1 MITAKPLLP
10 EINFGVDE
18 IDNFHEVMDQLRTEG
33 PVVPV
38 TFLGDTV
45 WCITSH
51 SVLKE
56 AFSDEEHFAMAV
68 AYKVNA
74 KPVMGITMES
84 MEGEE
89 HRINRGIISK
99 YFLPREIRKIIEPL
113 MEEEAKIL
121 LDVIEESYKNG
132 QTKIDLMPTFI
143 GPYPFKIITRFM
155 GIPVDDDKKFMQWA
169 DALITYAWDP
179 EGALKAKAEFT
190 EYLTPIVRE
199 RIANPGDDMISILVR
214 AEFEGNK
221 LTEEEIISFCRL
233 IFPAGSDSTYRGL
246 GSLVYSVLADP
257 ALKEQALSSEEAR
270 NNMTEEMM
278 RWEPPV
284 ATIPR
289 RCGKSTVL
297 AGVSIEK
304 DDWILYGIAAASRD
318 PEVVDNGD
326 EFDPSRKWGVQL
338 GFGYGV
344 HFCVGSHFARAETE
358 TALRLLLERFP
369 NLALNKDK
377 PVKISGTIMRGPESL
392 WVRL

>member
-18 IDNFHEVMDQLRTEG
+18 IDDFHQVMDQLRTAG

-51 SVLKE
+51 PVLKQ
-56 AFSDEEHFAMAV
+56 AFSDEEHFAMAA

-74 KPVMGITMES
+74 APVMGITMES

-89 HRINRGIISK
+89 HRVNRGIISK
-99 YFLPREIRKIIEPL
+99 YFLPREIRMMIEPL
-113 MEEEAKIL
+113 MDKEANAL
-121 LDVIEESYKNG
+121 LDVMEANYKNG
-132 QTKIDLMPTFI
+132 ETEIDLMGAFVEL
-143 GPYPFKIITRFM
+143 YPFKIITRFM
-155 GIPVDDDKKFMQWA
+155 GIPVDDDQKFMRWA

-179 EGALKAKAEFT
+179 EGALRAKDEFT
-190 EYLTPIVRE
+190 EYLTPIVRQ
-199 RIANPGDDMISILVR
+199 RMANPGDDMISILVR

-221 LTEEEIISFCRL
+221 LSEEEIISFCRL
-233 IFPAGSDSTYRGL
+233 MFPAGSDSTYRSL
-246 GSLVYSVLADP
+246 GTMIYCLLADP
-257 ALKEQALSSEEAR
+257 ELKARAMASEDERHNMAEEA
-270 NNMTEEMM
+270 M

-297 AGVSIEK
+297 GGVPIEK
-304 DDWILYGIAAASRD
+304 DDWILYGIAAAGRD
-318 PEVVDNGD
+318 PDLVDNP
-326 EFDPSRKWGVQL
+326 EVFDPSRKWGTQL

-344 HFCVGSHFARAETE
+344 HFCVGSHFARAEME
-358 TALRLLLERFP
+358 AALRLLLARFP
-369 NLALNKDK
+369 NIELLAEK
-377 PVKISGTIMRGPESL
+377 PVKITGTIMRGPESL

>member
-10 EINFGVDE
+10 EINFGADE
-18 IDNFHEVMDQLRTEG
+18 IDNFHEVMDQLRAAG

-51 SVLKE
+51 PVLKE
-56 AFSDEEHFAMAV
+56 AFSDEEHFAMAA

-74 KPVMGITMES
+74 APAMGITMES
-84 MEGEE
+84 MEGDE
-89 HRINRGIISK
+89 HRVNRGIISK
-99 YFLPREIRKIIEPL
+99 YFLPREIRKMIEPL
-113 MEEEAKIL
+113 MEKEANAL
-121 LDVIEESYKNG
+121 LDIIEENYNNG
-132 QTKIDLMPTFI
+132 ETEIDLMPAFI
-143 GPYPFKIITRFM
+143 EPYPFKIITRFM
-155 GIPVDDDKKFMQWA
+155 GIPVHDDKQFLKWA
-169 DALITYAWDP
+169 DQLISYAWDP
-179 EGALKAKAEFT
+179 EGALQAKAEFT
-190 EYLTPIVRE
+190 EYLEPIIRE
-199 RIANPGDDMISILVR
+199 RMAEPGDDMISILVR

-233 IFPAGSDSTYRGL
+233 MFPAGSDSTYRGL

-257 ALKEQALSSEEAR
+257 EYKRQAMGSEEAR

-297 AGVSIEK
+297 AGVPIVK

-318 PEVVDNGD
+318 PEVVENGD
-326 EFDPSRKWGVQL
+326 SFDPTRKWGVQL

-344 HFCVGSHFARAETE
+344 HFCVGSHFARAKTE
-358 TALRLLLERFP
+358 VALRLLLERFP
-369 NLALNKDK
+369 NLDLKKDR

-392 WVRL
+392 WVSL